1 MADFLV
7 DLRDIKFVVFNQIGV
22 DKLLEQEKFSEY
34 DADDFEAL
42 LEEAVKQAKDIFFP
56 LSATGD
62 EIGAQWK
69 DGKVTMVP
77 GTKEAWEL
85 MRENQLIGMNM
96 SSEFGGM
103 DLPQMVFTAVQD
115 VFVGANPALAL
126 TPMLTTGAAHLIE
139 EHGTDELKKLYVE
152 KMYTGEWTGTMCL
165 TEPGAGTDVG
175 NSKTKA
181 YRQDDGTY
189 LIEGNKIFITSGDHD
204 LTENVIHP
212 VLARIEG
219 DPAGTKG
226 ISLFVVPKYLVNE
239 DGSIGEFNDVRCTG
253 IEHKMGIHASPT
265 CQMAFGEDGKCRGW
279 LLGNERDGMK
289 IMFQM
294 MNEAR
299 IGVGLQGAA
308 TANAAYQTALAYT
321 KERLQGPH
329 ISRFKDPTAPRVAI
343 IEHPDV
349 RRMLML
355 QKAYSEGMRALLYT
369 AAYYGDLAE
378 TLEDKEEAE
387 KYHGLVEVLTP
398 IAKAYCSD
406 MGFRVTEWAMQCHGG
421 YGYCHEYGVEQMMR
435 DVKIASIYEGANGIQ
450 AMDLVGRKLSLKM
463 GAYFMSVMNQVG
475 EFIEAHKEHPELGAE
490 VKKLEGARDA
500 VNESAMYFAMT
511 GASDV
516 TIPLL
521 NATPFLEVFGDLMIG
536 KLLLEQATIAQDKFA
551 SIAADKNVNLKRSK
565 KVKALLED
573 DEEAAYLW
581 NKVKTAQFFANT
593 VLPLAPAKA
602 EAIKAGDKSAMEVVL

>member
-7 DLRDIKFVVFNQIGV
+7 DLRDIKFVVFDQIGV
-22 DKLLEQEKFSEY
+22 DKLIEQEKFSEY

-42 LEEAVKQAKDIFFP
+42 LDEAVKQGKDIFAP
-56 LSATGD
+56 LSADGD
-62 EIGAQWK
+62 VIGATWE
-69 DGKVTMVP
+69 DGKVTMPP
-77 GTKEAWEL
+77 GTKEAWDM

-96 SSEFGGM
+96 SSDWGGM

-115 VFVGANPALAL
+115 IFVGANPALAL
-126 TPMLTTGAAHLIE
+126 TPMLTTGAGHLIE
-139 EHGTDELKKLYVE
+139 VFGTDELKNIYLE

-175 NSKTKA
+175 ASKTKA

-204 LTENVIHP
+204 LTENVIHA

-219 DPAGTKG
+219 DPPGTKG
-226 ISLFVVPKYLVNE
+226 ISLFLVPKYRVND
-239 DGSIGEFNDVRCTG
+239 DGSLGEFNDVKCTG
-253 IEHKMGIHASPT
+253 IEEKMGIHGSPT
-265 CQMAFGEDGKCRGW
+265 CQMAFGEDGKCQGWILGEERG
-279 LLGNERDGMK
+279 GMRA
-289 IMFQM
+289 MFQM

-308 TANAAYQTALAYT
+308 TANASYQLALAYA
-321 KERLQGPH
+321 KERNQGPH
-329 ISRFKDPTAPRVAI
+329 ISRFKDPTAPRVPI
-343 IEHPDV
+343 VEHPDV

-355 QKAYSEGMRALLYT
+355 QKAYSEGMRALLLT

-378 TLEDKEEAE
+378 TMEDKEQAAH
-387 KYHGLVEVLTP
+387 YHGLVEVMTP
-398 IAKAYCSD
+398 ICKAYCSD
-406 MGFRVTEWAMQCHGG
+406 LGFKVTEWAMQTHGG
-421 YGYCHEYGVEQMMR
+421 YGYCREYGVEQMMR

-450 AMDLVGRKLSLKM
+450 AMDLVGRKLSQKM
-463 GAYFMSVMNQVG
+463 GANFMSVMNQMG
-475 EFIEAHKEHPELGAE
+475 EFIEAHKDHPELSEA
-490 VKKLEGARDA
+490 VKRLEDARDA

-521 NATPFLEVFGDLMIG
+521 NAYPFLEVFGDLLVG
-536 KLLLEQATIAQDKFA
+536 KLLIEQAVIAQDKFA
-551 SIAADKNVNLKRSK
+551 SIAAEKKVNLKRSK

-581 NKVKTAQFFANT
+581 NKVKTAQFFAT
-593 VLPLAPAKA
+593 YVLTLAPNKA
-602 EAIKAGDKSAMEVVL
+602 EAIKAGDTSPMDAYL